1 MIAPGQVMPYLCDV
15 KNKQNLITMRY
26 KSRSI
31 TTIMIP
37 VLLVASLF
45 AFTTQT
51 TEQPEG
57 TPLFITGITPY
68 KSGMIVSQKGVRKVS
83 IYSSDYKERL
93 QEWELDEIPTG
104 VTTDEDRIYA
114 TVAGEH
120 KNGVY
125 FLSASD
131 PSKKEFIE
139 TASGACAPLVNNGNG
154 KLYVC
159 NQFAGTVSELDKNG
173 SAVLRTVKV
182 LREPK
187 SAVLDKDGK
196 HLFVTNF
203 LPMQRL
209 I

>member
-1 MIAPGQVMPYLCDV
+1 
-15 KNKQNLITMRY
+15 MRY
-26 KSRSI
+26 TSHKKI
-31 TTIMIP
+31 ALLTMP

-51 TEQPEG
+51 VEQPEG
-57 TPLFITGITPY
+57 TPLFITGITSY
-68 KSGMIVSQKGVRKVS
+68 NSGMIVSQKGVRKVS
-83 IYSSDYKERL
+83 IYSSDCKERL
-93 QEWELDEIPTG
+93 QEWELDETPTG
-104 VTTDEDRIYA
+104 VAVDGDRIYA

-131 PSKKEFIE
+131 PSQKQFVE
-139 TASGACAPLVNNGNG
+139 TASGAGVPLVNKANG

-159 NQFAGTVSELDKNG
+159 NQFAGSISELDKTG

-187 SAVLDKDGK
+187 AAVLDKDGK
-196 HLFVTNF
+196 YLWSIS
-203 LPMQRL
+203 L
-209 I
+209 IFAR